1 MLIWAVVYPEVLLI
15 FLFFYF
21 AYLDRLLGH
30 IFDVFTLMQFTRFLC
45 DSPLEVSINSRHE
58 LWSECIL
65 SSLFSVIGTSWV

>member
-1 MLIWAVVYPEVLLI
+1 MYPEVLLI

-30 IFDVFTLMQFTRFLC
+30 VFDVSTLMQFTRFLC

-58 LWSECIL
+58 L
-65 SSLFSVIGTSWV
+65 